1 MNQTIT
7 VKAGTTLFH
16 IAVRYLGDATQ
27 WTRIARL
34 NDMND
39 PFLKQIT
46 TLNIPSVQIARS
58 RGSVRES

>member
-7 VKAGTTLFH
+7 VKADTTLFH
-16 IAVRYLGDATQ
+16 VAVRYLGDATQ

-34 NDMND
+34 NGMSD

-46 TLNIPSVQIARS
+46 TLNIPFVQTAWS
-58 RGSVRES
+58 RGSVSES